1 MDEHNTVESYREYL
15 IKNGL
20 DPAVAAQVAE
30 KTKGTAASAKTIE
43 IPTINEF
50 SPVENSVQP
59 SLIEADTSLVQE
71 EVKKP
76 RVSRKKSTSPETY
89 DFRSNK
95 PVPSWIREVIETHLA
110 IETEDAKQAGAL
122 GFMARALVIATMP
135 YKDQKNPDGTPKES
149 FTRQNGDFKLR
160 IVAGYDGGIPFGIY
174 PRLLMSWVTTEAVR
188 KQSPVIELGDSLSIF
203 LRDVLDLR
211 STGGGK
217 RGTATRVSEQMKR
230 LFGSLI
236 TAQYSGTQEKRGFV
250 MKNVLIADEI
260 EVDEAEESALWTPQ
274 KGHEAGTWRSKVKLT
289 NNFFQECIAN
299 PVPIDL
305 RAFKALRGSPLAMDL
320 YTWLT
325 YRMSY
330 VQSQT
335 RPITWEALMLQF
347 GSGYGSMANASPTA
361 IKQSVLDFK
370 KNFLRALKLVH
381 TVYPEARLSYND
393 SGLILMPSP
402 THVASIASSKSDKQP
417 NLF

>member
-1 MDEHNTVESYREYL
+1 MEKYTIETYKDYL

-20 DPAVAAQVAE
+20 DPSIAAQVAKNKFDSVPQVPEE
-30 KTKGTAASAKTIE
+30 KPNRTRRASTNVA
-43 IPTINEF
+43 
-50 SPVENSVQP
+50 SP
-59 SLIEADTSLVQE
+59 SLFTETEVVATSGDTE
-71 EVKKP
+71 
-76 RVSRKKSTSPETY
+76 STSEIKPKSKSIETY

-95 PVPSWIREVIETHLA
+95 PMPSWIRDVIESHLA
-110 IETEDAKQAGAL
+110 IEAEDAKKAGAL

-135 YKDQKNPDGTPKES
+135 YKDQRNADGTPKES

-188 KQSPVIELGDSLSIF
+188 KQSPVIELGDSLSMF
-203 LRDVLDLR
+203 LRDVLDIR
-211 STGGGK
+211 STSGGK
-217 RGTATRVSEQMKR
+217 RGSTTRVSEQMKR

-236 TAQYSGTQEKRGFV
+236 TAQYSGSLEKRGF
-250 MKNVLIADEI
+250 MLKNVLIADEL
-260 EVDEAEESALWTPQ
+260 EVHDEDEKDALWTPQ
-274 KGHEAGTWRSKVKLT
+274 QGHEAGTWRSKVKLT
-289 NNFFQECIAN
+289 NNFFQECINN

-305 RAFKALRGSPLAMDL
+305 RAFKALRGSPLAMDI

-330 VQSQT
+330 VQTTT

-347 GSGYGSMANASPTA
+347 GSGYGSLISSPQA
-361 IKQSVLDFK
+361 AKQSVLDFK
-370 KNFLRALKLVH
+370 RNFLKSLKLVH
-381 TVYPEARLSYND
+381 TVYPEANVNFND
-393 SGLILMPSP
+393 TGIVLMPSR
-402 THVASIASSKSDKQP
+402 THIPSVESITRQP